1 MSEMEGLW
9 RFNEIV
15 DMPNAPVFSHIATNT
30 LYFEKH
36 LFPDLSAPI
45 ISVEVWSTVFSRAE
59 TSTWSQDK
67 TASHL
72 LRIVGSVGWT
82 ANKINPDALSGKD
95 VIGLRWSN
103 GCTSFSAAR
112 TRDPVKLFC
121 VKLVCEDDAQSRTSS
136 CSGAFFLTSK
146 PSQTIDRFVEE
157 RRSFVEAAVDALRHG
172 RENFSYNAVIV
183 HKETDENV
191 VFTNDS
197 TEESAST
204 TRTVGSAVAHQ
215 PASQAIPHGPELNRE
230 RALKYLEGLRWEF
243 FILDDSDDFLTVLDS
258 DEPLTMQG
266 YLSEILEKWR
276 DDRFSKVLES
286 DNFRPEH
293 ENFKKE
299 YFGGMDLNVREL
311 WFIFRLTARV
321 TGHRVDETQENLTS
335 SQLLQGIRRMRSQ
348 NRADISI
355 GNITRDE
362 LYDFGCILYNHRGS
376 IDFEDP
382 HDWWQL
388 PREDLAK
395 CIRSFQDASGLDVDE
410 TLGDGTAE
418 DDEFLFDARIVV
430 ETSKKSWESIS
441 LDETDH
447 AIITSN
453 KHVAVQLFNLME
465 REASFRVSTDDSE
478 KIYSLPG
485 RASKIVRIPQS
496 NAGCVKVCALSASE
510 EERLEL
516 KYKRK
521 ND

>member
-1 MSEMEGLW
+1 MREMQGLW

-82 ANKINPDALSGKD
+82 ANRINPDALSGKD

-103 GCTSFSAAR
+103 GCTSFSEAR
-112 TRDPVKLFC
+112 RRDPVKLFC

-191 VFTNDS
+191 IFTNDS

-204 TRTVGSAVAHQ
+204 TKTVGSAVAHQ
-215 PASQAIPHGPELNRE
+215 PVVPQGPELNRE
-230 RALKYLEGLRWEF
+230 RALHYLKYLRDELFFLDVDEPATMQGCLSKITEILRDNHPSIVLES
-243 FILDDSDDFLTVLDS
+243 SDDFRS
-258 DEPLTMQG
+258 
-266 YLSEILEKWR
+266 
-276 DDRFSKVLES
+276 
-286 DNFRPEH
+286 EH

-362 LYDFGCILYNHRGS
+362 LYDFGCILFNHRGYV
-376 IDFEDP
+376 DFEDP
-382 HDWWQL
+382 HDWRHL

-430 ETSKKSWESIS
+430 ETSNKSWESIS

-447 AIITSN
+447 AIVTSN
-453 KHVAVQLFNLME
+453 KLVAVQLFNLME

-485 RASKIVRIPQS
+485 RASKIVHFPQS
-496 NAGCVKVCALSASE
+496 NAGCVEVCALSASE
-510 EERLEL
+510 ELLEL